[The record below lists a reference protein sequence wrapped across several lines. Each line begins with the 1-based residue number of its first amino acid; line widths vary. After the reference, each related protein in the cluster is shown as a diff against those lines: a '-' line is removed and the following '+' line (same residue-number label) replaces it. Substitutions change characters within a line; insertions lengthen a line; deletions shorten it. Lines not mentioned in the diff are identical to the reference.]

1 MDAIGSREDFV
12 SFVLALAGEL
22 REEPKAWENSDLPSF
37 LDGLARWV
45 ADMDGY
51 YKNVKPPPTEEPNWK
66 LLADMLMAATMYE

>member
-1 MDAIGSREDFV
+1 LDRARISQV
-12 SFVLALAGEL
+12 SSAPLAGEL
-22 REEPKAWENSDLPSF
+22 REEPNAWENSDLPSF

-51 YKNVKPPPTEEPNWK
+51 YKNAKIPPAEEPNWK